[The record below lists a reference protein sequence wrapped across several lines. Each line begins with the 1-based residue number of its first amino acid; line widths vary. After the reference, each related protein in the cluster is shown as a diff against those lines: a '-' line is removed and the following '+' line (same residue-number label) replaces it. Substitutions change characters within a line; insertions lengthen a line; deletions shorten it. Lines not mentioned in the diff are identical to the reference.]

1 VFRNLPES
9 QEECVLGLSSSLAL
23 MEKVSSLHIGQCV
36 ADIQVLNDVLS
47 FNRMESGNFTQAKAP
62 FDFHRQMA
70 MCASSHHA
78 QAQAKDLAIIT
89 DLDKRI
95 DELGHTLIGDEMR
108 LRQVTW
114 YVVES
119 LCKIGLTGSNLISNS
134 LKFTNTGSITLRT
147 RLIQPDSAAALAN
160 GDESPLSQ
168 SGILPSADDSNP
180 IGDLEK
186 GRDEDETGQSPQ
198 SKRKVKMAIIRIEV
212 QDTGV
217 GLRPADMEEYVN
229 QIPDCER
236 KLTKQDSTVLAIR
249 PN

>member
-1 VFRNLPES
+1 MFELREQLKKQFKETQRAQQKEKRASDLNKRFISYSTSYLTQFFPVLIDLVFHEVRVPLNTALLSVQNLEADDVFRNLPPS

-23 MEKVSSLHIGQCV
+23 MEKVNLPCIYANEL
-36 ADIQVLNDVLS
+36 ADMQVLNDVLS

-114 YVVES
+114 
-119 LCKIGLTGSNLISNS
+119 
-134 LKFTNTGSITLRT
+134 
-147 RLIQPDSAAALAN
+147 
-160 GDESPLSQ
+160 
-168 SGILPSADDSNP
+168 
-180 IGDLEK
+180 
-186 GRDEDETGQSPQ
+186 
-198 SKRKVKMAIIRIEV
+198 
-212 QDTGV
+212 
-217 GLRPADMEEYVN
+217 
-229 QIPDCER
+229 
-236 KLTKQDSTVLAIR
+236 
-249 PN
+249 